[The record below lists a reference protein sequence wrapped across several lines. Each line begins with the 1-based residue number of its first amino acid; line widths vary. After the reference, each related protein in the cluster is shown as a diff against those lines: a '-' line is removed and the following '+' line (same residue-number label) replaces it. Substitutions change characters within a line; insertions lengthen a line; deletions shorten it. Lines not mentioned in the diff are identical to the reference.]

1 MIRGGQTLGVLGGG
15 QLGMFFVLAAQRHG
29 YPVWVLDP
37 DPHCPAAR
45 TAARHLCAPLDD
57 PVALEEFTRGVAA
70 VTVESENIPAATLAH
85 CAAWMRPGP
94 EAVRIAQDRRLEK
107 SFLRDL
113 DLPVAP
119 FIALDAGTP
128 LPPVTDDFPFPALL
142 KTARWGYDGKGQETV
157 VRGEDL
163 AAAWQALGTVDAVL
177 EARVDLAAEF
187 SILLARGEDGMVV
200 FYPAAYNYHRDGILD
215 LTLVCT
221 TEPTAM
227 EAEARHMALR
237 IAEALDYIG
246 VLAVEFFVDGH
257 GEILV
262 NELAP
267 RPHNSGHFSLDAS
280 IHSQFDQQ
288 LRCLC
293 GLPLGDTRLLSPVAM
308 MNLLGDLWN
317 PQEPDWSSIL
327 EHPQIKLWLYGK
339 REARPRRKM
348 GHLTILP
355 EHSHAIAKTV
365 AALRRSLALPDLP
378 PLGFL
383 PECADTGLSPTA
395 PHRPEHE

>member
-1 MIRGGQTLGVLGGG
+1 MIPTGQSLGVLGGG
-15 QLGMFFVLAAQRHG
+15 QLGMFFTLAAQRHG

-37 DPHCPAAR
+37 DPRCPAAR

-57 PVALEEFTRGVAA
+57 PVALAELTEGVAA
-70 VTVESENIPAATLAH
+70 LTVESENIPAATLAH
-85 CAAWMRPGP
+85 CAPWMRPGP

-119 FIALDAGTP
+119 FVVLDAGS
-128 LPPVTDDFPFPALL
+128 PVPALVDDFSFPALL

-157 VRGEDL
+157 ARAEDL
-163 AAAWQALGTVDAVL
+163 ARAWQALAGVDAVL
-177 EARVDLAAEF
+177 EARLALVAEF

-200 FYPAAYNYHRDGILD
+200 FYPAARNYHRDGILD
-215 LTLVCT
+215 VTLVSPAAPT
-221 TEPTAM
+221 TLEL
-227 EAEARHMALR
+227 EARHMALR

-246 VLAVEFFVDGH
+246 VLAVEFFVDDRGQV
-257 GEILV
+257 LV

-280 IHSQFDQQ
+280 LQSQFDQQ

-308 MNLLGDLWN
+308 MNLLGDLWI
-317 PQEPDWSSIL
+317 PGEPDWAGVL
-327 EHPQIKLWLYGK
+327 EHPQVKLWLYGK
-339 REARPRRKM
+339 AQARSRRKM

-355 EHSHAIAKTV
+355 ENLDAAAATL
-365 AALRRSLALPDLP
+365 AALRRRLSLPELP
-378 PLGFL
+378 PLG
-383 PECADTGLSPTA
+383 PVP
-395 PHRPEHE
+395 